1 MRTVGNPEWKLNAF
15 ARYDRPVTDS
25 LNLFGQAHYYYQS
38 EVQYGVGANPATLSP
53 GYNTVDLTIGIHAA
67 DNRWRLSVIGK
78 NVFGER
84 FVSRLV
90 TNNPGLMQV
99 VPYEAFSSWGA
110 ALDVKF

>member
-1 MRTVGNPEWKLNAF
+1 MHTVGNPEWKLNAF

-25 LNLFGQAHYYYQS
+25 LNAFGQAHYYYQS

-53 GYNTVDLTIGIHAA
+53 GYNTVDLTVGIHAA

-110 ALDVKF
+110 ALDIKF